1 VVARDGAFLDYSNP
15 DALQWWQKQEQVFL
29 ISVLTAGSSMAV
41 RIISICFFCHLSLQT
56 LFTSVLCISADPYL
70 VELLTPISFR
80 GYMTLKE
87 YQVWAVNVILQY

>member
-1 VVARDGAFLDYSNP
+1 MFLT
-15 DALQWWQKQEQVFL
+15 
-29 ISVLTAGSSMAV
+29 SVLTAGSSMAV
-41 RIISICFFCHLSLQT
+41 RIISICSFLPLSLSCKPFS
-56 LFTSVLCISADPYL
+56 LLYSCISADPYL